1 MSSSSCYI
9 HISFISQLNTT
20 SNLHFLP
27 GCWGVVLFWLSSYF
41 FISAGPEI
49 CSCPVVLP
57 FPLFVAAFFVCL
69 TVAFLGSPLYLLLSP
84 CWPIWSYGSLFQSIR
99 YSMTT
104 QTFKTQVIWWFLL
117 LYERRPQ
124 WCSIACL
131 CLPINITNYWDH

>member
-1 MSSSSCYI
+1 MTKRGKKRKERKLILLKVLMFVSSSSCYI

-27 GCWGVVLFWLSSYF
+27 GCWSVVLFWLSSLFFYF
-41 FISAGPEI
+41 SWARD

-84 CWPIWSYGSLFQSIR
+84 CW
-99 YSMTT
+99 SML
-104 QTFKTQVIWWFLL
+104 VIKLFLL
-117 LYERRPQ
+117 FDLTVLYFNQ
-124 WCSIACL
+124 FGIQ
-131 CLPINITNYWDH
+131 